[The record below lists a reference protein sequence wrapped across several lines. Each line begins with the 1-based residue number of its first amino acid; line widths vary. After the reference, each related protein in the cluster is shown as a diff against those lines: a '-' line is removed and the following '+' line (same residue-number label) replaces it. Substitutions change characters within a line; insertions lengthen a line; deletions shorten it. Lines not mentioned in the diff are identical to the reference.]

1 MTDPKFLRK
10 ASETPALGY
19 SAPSVSGS
27 ALPADILEEASKRLG
42 RAGLIYAIVFFL
54 AYFGSMFFTYGLERA
69 HLMVVQSVVA
79 AVCIALGLAVFL
91 VARFAN
97 VRPDL
102 LLDLGLVFEVVGAF
116 GIAMSEYWAIYP
128 EWDEAILENYLGIPW
143 ECVWIIIFP
152 LIAPNTPGKILLASL
167 GAASMGLLA
176 VLISKSFGAT
186 SPEAPFTVFVGY
198 FLFTTYLCAGIAFV
212 ISRIIY
218 GFGARLKKAREIGS
232 YQLVE
237 PMGQGGMG
245 EVWVAKHR
253 MLARPAAI
261 KLIRPEL
268 LGADDE
274 NRTTVLKRFEREARA
289 TAALRSYHTIVL
301 YDFGVTAE
309 GAFYYVMELLE
320 GLNLDSL
327 VKRFG
332 PIPAQRT
339 VYLLRQVC
347 HSLGEAHG
355 NGLIHRDIKPANIY
369 VCRLGPD
376 FDFVKVLDFGL
387 VKSSEDVQ
395 TGATKL
401 TGEGVTTGTPAFM
414 PPEMAMGESHV
425 DGRADIYAL
434 GCVGYWLLTGQL
446 VFKGESAL
454 ATVLQHVQAPPVPPS
469 KRTELEIPESLE
481 RIIMSCLEKDPS
493 NRPQSAGELDSML
506 AASIPDDVWTGEK
519 AEEWWR
525 LHLPEVISARTGELV
540 VSPTPQELLSVKR

>member
-1 MTDPKFLRK
+1 M
-10 ASETPALGY
+10 
-19 SAPSVSGS
+19 SGS

-79 AVCIALGLAVFL
+79 AVCIALGVAVFL
-91 VARFAN
+91 VARFGAI
-97 VRPDL
+97 RPDL

-186 SPEAPFTVFVGY
+186 SPEAPFAVFAGY
-198 FLFTTYLCAGIAFV
+198 FFFTTYLCAGIAFV
-212 ISRIIY
+212 MSRIIY
-218 GFGARLKKAREIGS
+218 SFGARLKKAREIGS

-301 YDFGVTAE
+301 YDFGVTAD

-387 VKSSEDVQ
+387 VKSSGDVG

-506 AASIPDDVWTGEK
+506 AASIPDGVWTGEK

-525 LHLPEVISARTGELV
+525 LHLPEVISSRVGELA